1 MSRNL
6 RLQMIMDAGGN
17 ATRFLKGVRGETDA
31 TSKALRA
38 ARERVTELQR
48 ASKDVAAYR
57 QMTDKVAQTRK
68 ALAEARTEAARLAQA
83 HKAAENP
90 SRQLTRAF
98 ELQREKVKSLKA
110 AEEGRRR
117 SLQDIRARLDQA
129 GISTKNL
136 AGAEAKLAHDTR
148 AANQALG
155 QQREKLKAL
164 EDRQHRMQA
173 ARATYDR
180 TQQFAGTAA
189 GAGASAIG
197 AGMAAAS
204 PLIAASGFAINFQD
218 AMLDVK
224 KVVDFD
230 TPQQFAEMNRDV
242 LQLSKDLA
250 LPAEGVAQI
259 VAAAGQAKIPRE
271 ELRGFAKDAGEMG
284 VAFNTTTE
292 DAGKKMATWR
302 VAFNMTQPAVRG
314 LADKINYLGDNGNAT
329 ALAISDVVTRVGPLA
344 GVAGAA
350 ASEVAALGST
360 IVGMGVAEEIAATG
374 IKNTMLALTKGEA
387 ATKAQQKA
395 YTALGLEAVDVAKR
409 MQMDAGGTIVDVLE
423 RVSKLS
429 PDRQASILT
438 QLFGSESVAAIA
450 PMLSQLDV
458 LKTNLGAVA
467 DSQKTAGS
475 MSVEFANR
483 MSGAKGA
490 IDQAT
495 EGLKGS
501 AIAAGESFLP
511 VIREVAL
518 FVGRLSERL
527 TAFAQAHPGVIKVA
541 GVLLA
546 IVSGALLVFG
556 GLALAVAAVLGP
568 FALLQFALTGAGALF
583 APLLAGLG
591 GAIASTWAF
600 TAALLANPITWIVVG
615 IVALAAAAFLIY
627 KNWGAI
633 STWWA
638 GIWTRIKEIGGAA
651 LQFLTGL
658 FVNFSPAGLLRTAF
672 SFVWPYLQSLGP
684 RFMEIGGAAFRLFTS
699 LFLNFSPAGLLI
711 RAFSAVWPYLQSL
724 GPRFLE
730 FGGHLVRGIINGV
743 LGGIPALVR
752 AVMTAGG
759 RLITGFKERLGIRSP
774 SRVFAQLGDDT
785 IAGLTRGLDRS
796 AGDAVSS
803 VARVGAG
810 MTAALALGAGTPAIA
825 FDDGPRIG
833 ATQPA
838 TASAPP
844 PRAPFG
850 GNVTINIYPREGQS
864 AREIA
869 QEVADILNDGGNGSY
884 EDEGEGFD

>member
-68 ALAEARTEAARLAQA
+68 ALAEARTEATRLAQA

-164 EDRQHRMQA
+164 EDRQLRMQA

-284 VAFNTTTE
+284 VAFDTTAE

-314 LADKINYLGDNGNAT
+314 LADQINYLGDNGNAT

-395 YTALGLEAVDVAKR
+395 YAALGLEAVDVAKR

-475 MSVEFANR
+475 MAVEFANR

-490 IDQAT
+490 IDQAK
-495 EGLKGS
+495 EGLKGT

-511 VIREVAL
+511 VIRDVAL
-518 FVGRLSERL
+518 FVGRASERL

-546 IVSGALLVFG
+546 IVSGALLIFG

-600 TAALLANPITWIVVG
+600 TAALLANPITWVVVG
-615 IVALAAAAFLIY
+615 IVALAGAAFLIY

-638 GIWTRIKEIGGAA
+638 GIWSRIKEIGGAA
-651 LQFLTGL
+651 VRGLVSL
-658 FVNFSPAGLLRTAF
+658 FVNFSPVGLLVQAF
-672 SFVWPYLQSLGP
+672 TRAWPALQALGP
-684 RFMEIGGAAFRLFTS
+684 KFR
-699 LFLNFSPAGLLI
+699 
-711 RAFSAVWPYLQSL
+711 
-724 GPRFLE
+724 E
-730 FGGHLVRGIINGV
+730 FGGHLIMGLINGV

-752 AVMTAGG
+752 AVMGAGG
-759 RLITGFKERLGIRSP
+759 RLIAGFKQRLGIHSP
-774 SRVFAQLGDDT
+774 SRVFASLGDDT

-796 AGDAVSS
+796 AGDAVAS

-810 MTAALALGAGTPAIA
+810 MTAALAVSAGTPAFA

-833 ATQPA
+833 APPPA
-838 TASAPP
+838 ASAPP
-844 PRAPFG
+844 PRAPLAA
-850 GNVTINIYPREGQS
+850 NVTINIYAREGQS

-869 QEVADILNDGGNGSY
+869 EEVADILKGGGNGSY
-884 EDEGEGFD
+884 EDDGEGFD

>member
-17 ATRFLKGVRGETDA
+17 ATRFLKSVRGETDA

-38 ARERVTELQR
+38 ARERVTELKN

-57 QMTDKVAQTRK
+57 QMTDKVAQTRE
-68 ALAEARTEAARLAQA
+68 ALKTARTEAARLAKA
-83 HKAAENP
+83 HKSAENP
-90 SRQLTRAF
+90 TKQLTRAF
-98 ELQREKVKSLKA
+98 ELARFKVRALKD
-110 AEEGRRR
+110 AEEGQVRA
-117 SLQDIRARLDQA
+117 LQTLRGRMENA
-129 GISTKNL
+129 GLSSKNL
-136 AGAEAKLAHDTR
+136 SASQAKLARQIRD
-148 AANQALG
+148 ANKAVD

-284 VAFNTTTE
+284 VAFNTTAE

-395 YTALGLEAVDVAKR
+395 YAALGLEAVDVAKR

-475 MSVEFANR
+475 MAVEFANR

-490 IDQAT
+490 IDQAK
-495 EGLKGS
+495 EGLKGT

-511 VIREVAL
+511 VIRDVAL
-518 FVGRLSERL
+518 FVGRASERL

-546 IVSGALLVFG
+546 IVSGALLIFG

-583 APLLAGLG
+583 APLIAGLG

-615 IVALAAAAFLIY
+615 IVALAGAAFLIY

-638 GIWTRIKEIGGAA
+638 GIWSRVKEIGGAA
-651 LQFLTGL
+651 ISGL
-658 FVNFSPAGLLRTAF
+658 VSLFTNFSPVGLLIQAF
-672 SFVWPYLQSLGP
+672 TRAWPALQALGP
-684 RFMEIGGAAFRLFTS
+684 RFR
-699 LFLNFSPAGLLI
+699 
-711 RAFSAVWPYLQSL
+711 
-724 GPRFLE
+724 E
-730 FGGHLVRGIINGV
+730 FGGHLIMGLINGV

-752 AVMTAGG
+752 AVMGAGG
-759 RLITGFKERLGIRSP
+759 RLIAGFKERLGIHSP

-810 MTAALALGAGTPAIA
+810 MTAALAVGAGTPAIA

-833 ATQPA
+833 APPPA
-838 TASAPP
+838 AAAPA

-850 GNVTINIYPREGQS
+850 GNITFNIYAREGQS

-869 QEVADILNDGGNGSY
+869 QEAVEILNGGGNGSY
-884 EDEGEGFD
+884 EDDGEGFD